1 MGTKTDENILEFI
14 KGADSAPSVMLILND
29 LEKQDLNKQ
38 TNIKLVISEGK
49 YKNKAFSYIPIETI
63 KSLVNHNNV

>member
-1 MGTKTDENILEFI
+1 
-14 KGADSAPSVMLILND
+14 MLILND